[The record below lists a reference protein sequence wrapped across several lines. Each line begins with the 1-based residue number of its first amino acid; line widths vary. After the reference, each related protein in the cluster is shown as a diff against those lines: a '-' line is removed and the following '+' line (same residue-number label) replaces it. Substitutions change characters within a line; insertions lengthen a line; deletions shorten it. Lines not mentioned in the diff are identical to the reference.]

1 MLDINK
7 NKKSDIKEVKK
18 RIFEII
24 QIGTR
29 VDFWSRAFD
38 YFITIVILLNIVI
51 TFLHTFE
58 KLSKF
63 VPVFQGIELV
73 TTIIFIV
80 EYILRLVTSDLLYPE
95 KKQPRALILFIFSFY
110 GIVDLLAIVSY
121 FSVIF
126 TNGFVALKMIRV
138 VRILRLFQINK
149 QSDAFNV
156 VAEVIIEKKNQILSS
171 LFMVFVL
178 LLAASLCMYGLEHDA
193 QPEAFSN
200 AFAGIWW
207 AMSTV
212 LTVGYGDIY
221 PITTGGKM
229 VAIIIAILGVGIVA
243 IPTGIVSAGFV
254 EQYTK
259 IKFSSRQISFKKDVR
274 QMLDEQAEDAG
285 LSAEEY
291 LERVIL
297 EKNWEKKASSSR
309 PYQQVREQ

>member
-7 NKKSDIKEVKK
+7 NKKNDIQELKS
-18 RIFEII
+18 RTFEII

-38 YFITIVILLNIVI
+38 YFITVVILLNIVV

-58 KLSKF
+58 KFSRF
-63 VPVFQGIELV
+63 VPVFHGIELV

-80 EYILRLVTSDLLYPE
+80 EYILRLTTSDLLYPG
-95 KKQPRALILFIFSFY
+95 KMQPKALILFIFSFY
-110 GIVDLLAIVSY
+110 GIVDLLAIISY
-121 FSVIF
+121 FSVVF

-156 VAEVIIEKKNQILSS
+156 VAEVITEKKNQILSS

-221 PITTGGKM
+221 PITTGGKI
-229 VAIIIAILGVGIVA
+229 VAIIIAVLGVGIVA

-259 IKFSSRQISFKKDVR
+259 IKLSSKQISFKKDIR
-274 QMLDEQAEDAG
+274 QMLDEQASDAG
-285 LSAEEY
+285 LEADEY
-291 LERVIL
+291 LERIIL

-309 PYQQVREQ
+309 PYQQAREQ